1 MSERVYRALQ
11 GDLAAGV
18 LVPTERL
25 REERL
30 AEIYGV
36 SRTPVREALARLLA
50 DGLIERLPD
59 GLYPYRPRL
68 DELADLYELRI
79 LLESHGIHRLRTSEP
94 VGVAA
99 EPNPVA
105 TTVAAET
112 VGGPAAKAI
121 GRPAAKTIGRPAA
134 KTVGRPA
141 AKTVGRPAAK
151 TVGRPAAAGPPAR
164 TTAPPSEQPAV
175 TEPPKQYA
183 TAESAAHPAVADTAA
198 HLTAAERV
206 AGPAVEPE
214 AEPGTAVAATTRE
227 QLAAAGGS
235 TTARTTRAEPVRR
248 TPPEPTPSV
257 RAVDTAEE
265 FRARAVHPTT
275 NSGSPPRARGAR
287 PRYDAAMIERE
298 LEIWQDL
305 RAYPPPPGAELIAAD
320 ERFHSRLLAASGNAA
335 LADALATVHARVRP
349 IRALDIPTPERI
361 AVMTAEHI
369 AIAERLLAGDLDQG
383 LSVLVAHI
391 TTSRDHV
398 LARAEHALRLTKL
411 ARALRD

>member
-1 MSERVYRALQ
+1 MSERVYRSLQ
-11 GDLAAGV
+11 GDLAAGM

-79 LLESHGIHRLRTSEP
+79 LLESHGIHRLRTDAP
-94 VGVAA
+94 VDVAA

-112 VGGPAAKAI
+112 VG
-121 GRPAAKTIGRPAA
+121 RP
-134 KTVGRPA
+134 V
-141 AKTVGRPAAK
+141 
-151 TVGRPAAAGPPAR
+151 AAGPPAR
-164 TTAPPSEQPAV
+164 TTATPSERPVV
-175 TEPPKQYA
+175 TEPPTPHA
-183 TAESAAHPAVADTAA
+183 SAEPVAPPTVAGTAA
-198 HLTAAERV
+198 HLTAADM
-206 AGPAVEPE
+206 ADG
-214 AEPGTAVAATTRE
+214 PGTAVAATTRE
-227 QLAAAGGS
+227 QLAAADGS
-235 TTARTTRAEPVRR
+235 ATTKTTRVEPVRR
-248 TPPEPTPSV
+248 TAPEPTTSI

-265 FRARAVHPTT
+265 SRARAVRPTT
-275 NSGSPPRARGAR
+275 SAGSPPRAR

-349 IRALDIPTPERI
+349 IRALDIPTPERV

-369 AIAERLLAGDLDQG
+369 AIAERLLAGDLEQG
-383 LSVLVAHI
+383 LAVLVAHI